1 MYSVTCRIPVGSK
14 RRADIVLGA
23 VGVDAELRPEVV
35 SRQWAVDDD
44 GVLAVTVASDE
55 LRAVRVSCTS
65 VLDHV
70 ALAIRTLAAFDGED
84 AGGQSQSTAAPAA
97 MVESGM

>member
-1 MYSVTCRIPVGSK
+1 MRSGQRRAGSERPPERPTLISPHPLPPLLYPPHTCLCTYSIMYSVTCRIPVGSK

-44 GVLAVTVASDE
+44 GVLAV
-55 LRAVRVSCTS
+55 
-65 VLDHV
+65 
-70 ALAIRTLAAFDGED
+70 
-84 AGGQSQSTAAPAA
+84 
-97 MVESGM
+97 